1 MNRLLLLLLAF
12 SFGPLLSFC
21 QDDEK
26 GPGVNGWVLPKDG
39 DTISGMIT
47 YDGFYVYHRK
57 TKYEPATKYFLKN
70 IKAYRIGD
78 IIWQYECFDII
89 QPFFPE
95 HTCGFARL
103 IATGQVMLF
112 SYEGKD
118 MYSEETYTNYYL
130 KKGNNPLLYLVP
142 KNANRFKKE
151 MSGFFFDYEDL
162 KNKINAKE
170 FNYEQMVPMVAT
182 YNEWFSSKET
192 PQP

>member
-1 MNRLLLLLLAF
+1 
-12 SFGPLLSFC
+12 
-21 QDDEK
+21 
-26 GPGVNGWVLPKDG
+26 
-39 DTISGMIT
+39 
-47 YDGFYVYHRK
+47 
-57 TKYEPATKYFLKN
+57 
-70 IKAYRIGD
+70 
-78 IIWQYECFDII
+78 
-89 QPFFPE
+89 
-95 HTCGFARL
+95 
-103 IATGQVMLF
+103 
-112 SYEGKD
+112 